1 LRCSTAIL
9 VLAGVVAETGV
20 LLIYLDQSW
29 QASFAKCRDQLAGA
43 SGVVSHRPGA
53 YASPDKI
60 ASSVRTLAL
69 RLMRKFARG
78 RNKHGRAAHETQ

>member
-1 LRCSTAIL
+1 VHHRHPG
-9 VLAGVVAETGV
+9 LAGVAAETGV
-20 LLIYLDQSW
+20 LLIYLDRSW
-29 QASFAKCRDQLAGA
+29 QESLAKRRDRLAGA

-60 ASSVRTLAL
+60 ATSVRTLAQ

-78 RNKHGRAAHETQ
+78 GNNHGTAAHETQ